1 MQAQVPSGS
10 ARDAVSI
17 PREFNNQ
24 FANFKSE
31 NEKRK
36 SSKNESLIHRCYF
49 GLNRQG
55 IAAIKITTITE
66 LSTIFSYHVAI
77 IAIVMIKWKPGLTDT
92 FANKVHCLIKFVC
105 ANFGPS
111 LCGRCSPPS
120 FFCGN
125 PTMVWPRSITTLC
138 WPILPY
144 FSAHLLYCQYNFII
158 LSLVPLIY
166 PALINKAYCT
176 RCNNYF
182 RCFLLCLLFHDSN
195 VSHQMYYINLGSKTP
210 AALGNFNSVY
220 VVWKHPSLPQRF
232 ILNSGYTAGEG
243 LIILTWDR
251 WIKTNI
257 VIYPFGEPIPVQKTC
272 HTQL

>member
-24 FANFKSE
+24 FANFKSK

-77 IAIVMIKWKPGLTDT
+77 IAIVTIKWKPGLTDT
-92 FANKVHCLIKFVC
+92 FANKVHCLIKFVW
-105 ANFGPS
+105 AKFGPS
-111 LCGRCSPPS
+111 LCGRCSPPR

-125 PTMVWPRSITTLC
+125 PTMVGPRSITTLC
-138 WPILPY
+138 WPIWPY
-144 FSAHLLYCQYNFII
+144 FSAHLLYCQYII
-158 LSLVPLIY
+158 LSLLPGAYLGYFGNNAQMDTRGVQGHAPPRKLFRFRVPKV
-166 PALINKAYCT
+166 P
-176 RCNNYF
+176 F
-182 RCFLLCLLFHDSN
+182 PGFLT
-195 VSHQMYYINLGSKTP
+195 Q
-210 AALGNFNSVY
+210 SVE
-220 VVWKHPSLPQRF
+220 Q
-232 ILNSGYTAGEG
+232 
-243 LIILTWDR
+243 
-251 WIKTNI
+251 
-257 VIYPFGEPIPVQKTC
+257 
-272 HTQL
+272 